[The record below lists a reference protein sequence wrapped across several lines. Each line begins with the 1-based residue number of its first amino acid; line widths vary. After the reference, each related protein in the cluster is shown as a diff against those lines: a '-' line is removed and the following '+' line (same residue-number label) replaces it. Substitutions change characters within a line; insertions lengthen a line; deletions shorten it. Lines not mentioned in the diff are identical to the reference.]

1 MPLTIALQKG
11 IWSVLNRS
19 NVVLYILFMLSL
31 PSVILEELWLP
42 LRYTWT
48 SRFFLCK
55 GEDNGAWCPE
65 SSDKNLNWEVRFP
78 RLMAVSG
85 LNFEHP
91 SQKDVYTYPNMFM
104 KTLQLKFISALDP
117 LREWRSYTKVK
128 ESFEII
134 WCFISVFYFRLSFNC
149 PFILQGKTSMKRKY

>member
-19 NVVLYILFMLSL
+19 NVVLYILFMLISL

-55 GEDNGAWCPE
+55 GEDSGAWCPE
-65 SSDKNLNWEVRFP
+65 SSDKYLNWEVRFP

-91 SQKDVYTYPNMFM
+91 SQKDLYTYPNMFM
-104 KTLQLKFISALDP
+104 KTLQLKFISTLDP

-134 WCFISVFYFRLSFNC
+134 WCFYFCVLF
-149 PFILQGKTSMKRKY
+149 

>member
-1 MPLTIALQKG
+1 MPLSIAIALQKG
-11 IWSVLNRS
+11 IWSIQNRP

-55 GEDNGAWCPE
+55 GEDNGTWCPE

-104 KTLQLKFISALDP
+104 KTLQLKFISTLDP

-134 WCFISVFYFRLSFNC
+134 WCFYFCVLF
-149 PFILQGKTSMKRKY
+149 

>member
-42 LRYTWT
+42 LRYTCTWT

-55 GEDNGAWCPE
+55 GEDSGAWCQE

-134 WCFISVFYFRLSFNC
+134 WCFYFCVLF
-149 PFILQGKTSMKRKY
+149 

>member
-19 NVVLYILFMLSL
+19 NVVLYILFMLISL
-31 PSVILEELWLP
+31 PSVIFGEELWLP

-55 GEDNGAWCPE
+55 GEDNGTWCPE
-65 SSDKNLNWEVRFP
+65 SSDKNLWLEVRFP

-104 KTLQLKFISALDP
+104 KTLQLNFISALDP
-117 LREWRSYTKVK
+117 LREWRSYIKVK

-134 WCFISVFYFRLSFNC
+134 WCFYFCVLF
-149 PFILQGKTSMKRKY
+149 

>member
-42 LRYTWT
+42 LRYTCTWT

-55 GEDNGAWCPE
+55 GEDSGAWCQE

-91 SQKDVYTYPNMFM
+91 SQKDVYTYPNMYM

-134 WCFISVFYFRLSFNC
+134 WCFYFCVLF
-149 PFILQGKTSMKRKY
+149 

>member
-42 LRYTWT
+42 LRYTCTWT

-55 GEDNGAWCPE
+55 GEDSGAWCQE

-117 LREWRSYTKVK
+117 LREWRSYIKVK

-134 WCFISVFYFRLSFNC
+134 WCFYFCVLF
-149 PFILQGKTSMKRKY
+149 

>member
-55 GEDNGAWCPE
+55 GEDNGARCPE
-65 SSDKNLNWEVRFP
+65 SSDKILNWEVRFP

-134 WCFISVFYFRLSFNC
+134 WCFYFCVLF
-149 PFILQGKTSMKRKY
+149 

>member
-1 MPLTIALQKG
+1 MISPEQIKCSFVYFIHVNKLA
-11 IWSVLNRS
+11 
-19 NVVLYILFMLSL
+19 L

-48 SRFFLCK
+48 FRFFLCK

-65 SSDKNLNWEVRFP
+65 SSDKILNWEVRFP

-134 WCFISVFYFRLSFNC
+134 WCFYFCVLF
-149 PFILQGKTSMKRKY
+149 